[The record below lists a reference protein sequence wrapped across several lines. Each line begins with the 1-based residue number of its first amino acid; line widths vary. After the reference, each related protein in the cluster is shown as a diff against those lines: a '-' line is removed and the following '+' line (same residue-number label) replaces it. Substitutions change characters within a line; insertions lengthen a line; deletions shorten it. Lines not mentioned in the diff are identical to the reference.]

1 MLRRSVADDNS
12 RLVYSTGDEVPDL
25 KRSQK
30 PQARASG
37 AAAVAPGVRLWLERR
52 ASSRV
57 VTAVRGLKLKTAE
70 LQALTQTLKTAC
82 GTGGTL
88 KDGTIELQG
97 DHRAKVEAELQ
108 KRGIGSKR
116 AGG

>member
-1 MLRRSVADDNS
+1 VAHDNS
-12 RLVYSTGDEVPDL
+12 RLVYSTGGDVPAG
-25 KRSQK
+25 QK
-30 PQARASG
+30 PAQKPRARPSG
-37 AAAVAPGVRLWLERR
+37 APVLSPGVRLWLERR

-57 VTAVRGLKLKTAE
+57 VTVVRGLKLRTAD
-70 LQALTQTLKTAC
+70 LQSLTQALKTAC

-88 KDGTIELQG
+88 KDGAIELQG

-108 KRGIGSKR
+108 RRGIDSKR

>member
-1 MLRRSVADDNS
+1 MADDNS
-12 RLVYSTGDEVPDL
+12 RLVYSTGGDVPG
-25 KRSQK
+25 QK
-30 PQARASG
+30 PSRKPPARPSG
-37 AAAVAPGVRLWLERR
+37 TPGAPPGVRLWLERR

-70 LQALTQTLKTAC
+70 LQALTQDLKTAC

-108 KRGIGSKR
+108 KRGIDSKR

>member
-1 MLRRSVADDNS
+1 MADDNS
-12 RLVYSTGDEVPDL
+12 RLVYSTEGGMAADL
-25 KRSQK
+25 KASKKPAQRS
-30 PQARASG
+30 AG
-37 AAAVAPGVRLWLERR
+37 APATAPGVRLWLERR

-57 VTAVRGLKLKTAE
+57 VTAIRGLKLKTAE
-70 LQALTQTLKTAC
+70 LQTLTQALKTAC

-108 KRGIGSKR
+108 KRGIDSKR

>member
-1 MLRRSVADDNS
+1 MADDNS
-12 RLVYSTGDEVPDL
+12 RLVYSTGDEVPDGP
-25 KRSQK
+25 KRAQK
-30 PQARASG
+30 PRARSAG
-37 AAAVAPGVRLWLERR
+37 TAAPPPGVRLWLERR

-57 VTAVRGLKLKTAE
+57 VTAVRGLKLETTD
-70 LQALTQTLKTAC
+70 LQALTQALKTAC

-108 KRGIGSKR
+108 KRGIDSKR

>member
-1 MLRRSVADDNS
+1 MADDNS
-12 RLVYSTGDEVPDL
+12 RLVYSTGGEVPGGP
-25 KRSQK
+25 KRARK
-30 PQARASG
+30 PQARPSG
-37 AAAVAPGVRLWLERR
+37 TQAPATGVRLWLERR

-70 LQALTQTLKTAC
+70 LQTLTQALKTAC

-97 DHRAKVEAELQ
+97 DHRGKVEAELQ
-108 KRGIGSKR
+108 KRGIDSKR